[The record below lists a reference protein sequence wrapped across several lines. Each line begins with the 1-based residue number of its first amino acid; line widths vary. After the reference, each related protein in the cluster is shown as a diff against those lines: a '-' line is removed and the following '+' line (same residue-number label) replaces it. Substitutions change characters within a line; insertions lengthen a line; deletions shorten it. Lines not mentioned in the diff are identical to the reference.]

1 MVVSLAALLGIQT
14 DFLWVEKSE
23 HSLVELGLM
32 LAGSKVDLDGLDD
45 GCRDGATEGCDDG
58 CSVGALVGCDD
69 G

>member
-32 LAGSKVDLDGLDD
+32 LAGSKVDPMDSMMVAEMVQLK
-45 GCRDGATEGCDDG
+45 AVMMVEQMVVTT
-58 CSVGALVGCDD
+58 VV
-69 G
+69 

>member
-32 LAGSKVDLDGLDD
+32 LAGSKVDPMDSMMVAEMVQLK
-45 GCRDGATEGCDDG
+45 A
-58 CSVGALVGCDD
+58 VMMVAA
-69 G
+69 

>member
-32 LAGSKVDLDGLDD
+32 LAGSKVDPMDSMMVAEMV
-45 GCRDGATEGCDDG
+45 RA
-58 CSVGALVGCDD
+58 VMMVAA
-69 G
+69 